1 MAYFALLTSLS
12 TLICCVLPLLLVS
25 LGLGASLVGLLTEFP
40 QLIWLSENKS
50 FIFLFS
56 LASILASGALT
67 FWQRNQPC
75 PIDPNLRQ
83 ACLSGRA
90 WSLKAWYGSAAIFSI
105 GFFAAYVL
113 PLL

>member
-1 MAYFALLTSLS
+1 MAYFALLASFS

-40 QLIWLSENKS
+40 QLIWLSENKGLV
-50 FIFLFS
+50 FLFS
-56 LASILASGALT
+56 FLSILASGALT
-67 FWQRNQPC
+67 YWQRNQPC
-75 PIDPNLRQ
+75 PLDPELRK

-90 WSLKAWYGSAAIFSI
+90 WSLKAWFGSATIFSI